1 MSYIIQIKAKKEICW
16 DEAEQKDKERS
27 QLRATYRRHDETSSS
42 ENEEEGQENGILKQ
56 HKRTKRQLCKKKSL
70 KNHREYRAI
79 RGDCSETLY
88 ETEYQSDP
96 AHVQSEP
103 DESEATTPP
112 RVTLDRAAYS
122 TPCVNKRR
130 HLPLLRGSVIKEQG
144 KRVSTCENEQAI
156 LPQTDDELVS
166 GYDTATGYHSGPGE
180 HISSD
185 SDTLEYIG
193 TPTISP
199 RSTSP
204 IPDILCQ
211 APQVPPSM
219 FDKSLPVK
227 IQYGEESLPVGG
239 CCDSNFQAQQELLGS
254 CDLCRCTYCQDA
266 YTWSNRSSSTPPSVD
281 ASHDESCDNHV
292 NSRMDNVCFCRHTE
306 LVNQLP
312 CLHCCTVQPYNLYHH
327 PQPCPHSS
335 HPYYHT
341 APVHTPHLQPCKLDP
356 TFNPSV
362 PINNL
367 VDTHLNRAVP
377 IGNLVDPTLVPFSNS
392 VEPDVK
398 LSNPLS
404 NNFAPNEGSSLIA
417 KPDNWSILPLP
428 QPKRRLDSEPPDLFP
443 NGIAPLAKKQCR

>member
-1 MSYIIQIKAKKEICW
+1 MKQVK
-16 DEAEQKDKERS
+16 RS
-27 QLRATYRRHDETSSS
+27 
-42 ENEEEGQENGILKQ
+42 
-56 HKRTKRQLCKKKSL
+56 KRQPRKKKSL
-70 KNHREYRAI
+70 RNHREYRPN
-79 RGDCSETLY
+79 RGECSETLY

-96 AHVQSEP
+96 AQVQSEP
-103 DESEATTPP
+103 DESEVTTPS

-122 TPCVNKRR
+122 TPRVNKRR
-130 HLPLLRGSVIKEQG
+130 HLPLLRGSVIEELG
-144 KRVSTCENEQAI
+144 KRLENNQAE
-156 LPQTDDELVS
+156 LPQTEDELVS

-180 HISSD
+180 HITSNPSD

-219 FDKSLPVK
+219 FDKSLTVK
-227 IQYGEESLPVGG
+227 IQYGEESSHPVDGNLG
-239 CCDSNFQAQQELLGS
+239 SCDANFQAQQEMLGS

-266 YTWSNRSSSTPPSVD
+266 YTWSNRSSSTPPYVD

-292 NSRMDNVCFCRHTE
+292 ISHMDNVCFCRHTE

-312 CLHCCTVQPYNLYHH
+312 CLHCCAVQPYNLFHH

-335 HPYYHT
+335 HPHYHT

-356 TFNPSV
+356 SFNPTV

-377 IGNLVDPTLVPFSNS
+377 IGNPVDPTLVPFSNS
-392 VEPDVK
+392 VEQDTK

-404 NNFAPNEGSSLIA
+404 NHFAPNKGSSLTTN
-417 KPDNWSILPLP
+417 PDNWSILPLP
-428 QPKRRLDSEPPDLFP
+428 QPKRRLDSEPPDPFP

>member
-1 MSYIIQIKAKKEICW
+1 M
-16 DEAEQKDKERS
+16 
-27 QLRATYRRHDETSSS
+27 
-42 ENEEEGQENGILKQ
+42 Q
-56 HKRTKRQLCKKKSL
+56 HKRTKRQPYTRKKRSPR
-70 KNHREYRAI
+70 NHREYRPI
-79 RGDCSETLY
+79 GGDCSETLY
-88 ETEYQSDP
+88 ETEYHSDP

-112 RVTLDRAAYS
+112 KVTLDRAAYS
-122 TPCVNKRR
+122 TPRVHKRR
-130 HLPLLRGSVIKEQG
+130 HLPLVRSSVIKELG
-144 KRVSTCENEQAI
+144 KRLDEEQVNF
-156 LPQTDDELVS
+156 PQTEDELFS

-180 HISSD
+180 HIISNASD

-219 FDKSLPVK
+219 FDKSLTVK
-227 IQYGEESLPVGG
+227 VQYGEESDPVGEEAG
-239 CCDSNFQAQQELLGS
+239 GLVSCDSKFQAQQELLGS
-254 CDLCRCTYCQDA
+254 CDLCRYTCTYCQDV
-266 YTWSNRSSSTPPSVD
+266 YTWSSRRSSTPPSVD

-292 NSRMDNVCFCRHTE
+292 NSHVVNNVYFCRHTE

-312 CLHCCTVQPYNLYHH
+312 CLHCCAVQPYNLYHH
-327 PQPCPHSS
+327 SQPYPPPS
-335 HPYYHT
+335 HPHYHT
-341 APVHTPHLQPCKLDP
+341 APIHTPHLQPCKLDP

-377 IGNLVDPTLVPFSNS
+377 IGNSVDPTLVPFSDS
-392 VEPDVK
+392 VKPDMK

-404 NNFAPNEGSSLIA
+404 NHFAPNEGSSLIGN
-417 KPDNWSILPLP
+417 PDSWSILPLP
-428 QPKRRLDSEPPDLFP
+428 QPKRRLENEPPDQFP
-443 NGIAPLAKKQCR
+443 NGMAPLAKRQCR